1 MSSARAGNWTRQPE
15 RGSVALMRLI
25 TWIGLHLGR
34 AAARALLYP
43 ICLYFMLFAPTPRRA
58 GRAYLARV
66 LGRPPRWGEQFR
78 HIHTFASTILDRI
91 FLLNDRLDLF
101 EFHLHGEEYAR
112 TAHQQGQGR
121 LVLGAHLGSFEAV
134 RAIGHRIPGAPPVAL
149 LMYEANAQK
158 MRRVLG
164 AINPAA
170 TQEIIALGE
179 VDAMLRVQA
188 RLGQGA
194 FIGMLADRSFN
205 NGQLRDEVRWLPFL
219 GAPAPFPLGPFRLAA
234 LLRRPLL
241 LMLGLY
247 QGGNRYDIHFELL
260 ADFSQPGLDRAQAIE
275 QALACYVARLE
286 HHCRASPC
294 NWFNFYDFW
303 NTDHAPH

>member
-1 MSSARAGNWTRQPE
+1 MTARRDASWTRQPE

-25 TWIGLHLGR
+25 AWIGLHLGR
-34 AAARALLYP
+34 PAARAILYP
-43 ICLYFMLFAPTPRRA
+43 ICLYFMCFAPAPRRA
-58 GRAYLARV
+58 GRAYLARA
-66 LGRPPRWGEQFR
+66 LGRPARWREQFR

-91 FLLNDRLDLF
+91 FLLNERLDLF
-101 EFHLHGEEYAR
+101 EFRLYGEELAR
-112 TAHQQGQGR
+112 LASEAGQGR

-134 RAIGHRIPGAPPVAL
+134 RAIGHHVPAAPPVAL

-164 AINPAA
+164 AINPNL

-179 VDAMLRVQA
+179 LDAMLRVQT
-188 RLGQGA
+188 RLAEGA
-194 FIGMLADRSFN
+194 FIGMLADRSF
-205 NGQLRDEVRWLPFL
+205 QDDEVRWLPFL

-247 QGGNRYDIHFELL
+247 QGGNRYEIHFELL
-260 ADFSQPGLDRAQAIE
+260 ADFSLPGLDRRQAME
-275 QALACYVARLE
+275 QALARYVDRLE
-286 HHCRASPC
+286 HHCRASPY

-303 NTDHAPH
+303 NTGHAPH

>member
-1 MSSARAGNWTRQPE
+1 MTAGRDANWTQQPE

-25 TWIGLHLGR
+25 AWIGLHLGR
-34 AAARALLYP
+34 PAARALLYP
-43 ICLYFMLFAPTPRRA
+43 ICLYFMWFAPAPRRA
-58 GRAYLARV
+58 GQAYLSRV
-66 LGRPPRWGEQFR
+66 LGRRPSWREQFR

-91 FLLNDRLDLF
+91 FLLNERLDLF
-101 EFHLHGEEYAR
+101 EFRLHGEEHAR
-112 TAHQQGQGR
+112 QAHAGGEGR
-121 LVLGAHLGSFEAV
+121 LVLGAHMGSFEAV
-134 RAIGHRIPGAPPVAL
+134 RAVGHHRVAAPPVAL

-164 AINPAA
+164 AINPGA

-179 VDAMLRVQA
+179 LDAMLRVQT
-188 RLGQGA
+188 RLAEGA
-194 FIGMLADRSFN
+194 FIGMLADRSF
-205 NGQLRDEVRWLPFL
+205 QDDEVRWLPFL
-219 GAPAPFPLGPFRLAA
+219 GSPAPFPLGPFRLAA

-247 QGGNRYDIHFELL
+247 QGGKRYDIHFELL
-260 ADFSQPGLDRAQAIE
+260 ADFSRPDLDRRLAME
-275 QALACYVARLE
+275 QALLRYVERLE
-286 HHCRASPC
+286 HYCRASPY

>member
-1 MSSARAGNWTRQPE
+1 MSGKRSANWTQQPE

-25 TWIGLHLGR
+25 AWIGLRLGR
-34 AAARALLYP
+34 FPARALLYP
-43 ICLYFMLFAPTPRRA
+43 ICLYFMWFAPTPRRA
-58 GRAYLARV
+58 ARTYLTRA
-66 LGRPPRWGEQFR
+66 LGRPATWREQFR

-101 EFHLHGEEYAR
+101 EFRIHGEEQAR
-112 TAHQQGQGR
+112 AAHASGQGR
-121 LVLGAHLGSFEAV
+121 LVLGAHMGSFEAV
-134 RAIGHRIPGAPPVAL
+134 RAIGHHLPDAPPVAL

-158 MRRVLG
+158 MSRVMG

-179 VDAMLRVQA
+179 VDAMLRVQT
-188 RLGQGA
+188 RLNEGA
-194 FIGMLADRSFN
+194 FIGMLADRSFEN
-205 NGQLRDEVRWLPFL
+205 DRQRDEVRWLPFL

-260 ADFSQPGLDRAQAIE
+260 ADFSRPVQDRTQAVE
-275 QALACYVARLE
+275 LALQNYVARLE
-286 HHCRASPC
+286 HYCRLSPY

-303 NTDHAPH
+303 NSEHAPH

>member
-1 MSSARAGNWTRQPE
+1 MNSRRDASWTRQPE

-25 TWIGLHLGR
+25 AWIGLHLGR
-34 AAARALLYP
+34 PTARAILYP
-43 ICLYFMLFAPTPRRA
+43 ICLYFMWFAPAPRRA
-58 GRAYLARV
+58 GRAYLARA
-66 LGRPPRWGEQFR
+66 LGRPASWGEQFR

-91 FLLNDRLDLF
+91 FLLNERLDLF
-101 EFHLHGEEYAR
+101 EFHLHGEALAR
-112 TAHQQGQGR
+112 QASQGGQGR
-121 LVLGAHLGSFEAV
+121 LVLGAHMGSFEAV
-134 RAIGHRIPGAPPVAL
+134 RAIGHQVPDAPPVAL

-164 AINPAA
+164 AINPNL

-179 VDAMLRVQA
+179 FDAMLRVQT
-188 RLGQGA
+188 RLAEGA
-194 FIGMLADRSFN
+194 FIGMLADRSF
-205 NGQLRDEVRWLPFL
+205 QSDEVRWLPFL

-247 QGGNRYDIHFELL
+247 QGGRRYDIHFELL
-260 ADFSQPGLDRAQAIE
+260 ADFSQPGLDRQQAVE
-275 QALACYVARLE
+275 QALAHYVARLE
-286 HHCRASPC
+286 HYCRASPY

-303 NTDHAPH
+303 NTGHAPH

>member
-1 MSSARAGNWTRQPE
+1 MNSRHDANWTRQPE

-25 TWIGLHLGR
+25 AWIGLHLGR
-34 AAARALLYP
+34 PTARAILYP
-43 ICLYFMLFAPTPRRA
+43 ICLYFMWFAPAPRRA
-58 GRAYLARV
+58 GRAYLARA
-66 LGRPPRWGEQFR
+66 LGRPASWGEQFR

-91 FLLNDRLDLF
+91 FLLNERLDLF
-101 EFHLHGEEYAR
+101 EFHLHGEELAR
-112 TAHQQGQGR
+112 QASQGGQGR
-121 LVLGAHLGSFEAV
+121 LVLGAHMGSFEAV
-134 RAIGHRIPGAPPVAL
+134 RAIGHQVPDAPPVAL

-164 AINPAA
+164 AINPNL

-179 VDAMLRVQA
+179 FDAMLRVQT
-188 RLGQGA
+188 RLVEGA
-194 FIGMLADRSFN
+194 FIGMLADRSF
-205 NGQLRDEVRWLPFL
+205 QSDEVRWLPFL

-247 QGGNRYDIHFELL
+247 QGGRRYDIHFELL
-260 ADFSQPGLDRAQAIE
+260 ADFSQPGLDRQQAVE
-275 QALACYVARLE
+275 QALAHYVARLE
-286 HHCRASPC
+286 HYCRASPY

-303 NTDHAPH
+303 NTGHAPH

>member
-1 MSSARAGNWTRQPE
+1 MSTKRDANWTQQPE
-15 RGSVALMRLI
+15 RGSVGLMRLI
-25 TWIGLHLGR
+25 AWIGLHLGR
-34 AAARALLYP
+34 PTARVILYP
-43 ICLYFMLFAPTPRRA
+43 ICLYFMSFAPAPRRA

-66 LGRPPRWGEQFR
+66 LGRPPSWGEQFR

-101 EFHLHGEEYAR
+101 EFRVHGEELAR
-112 TAHQQGQGR
+112 EASRCGQGR
-121 LVLGAHLGSFEAV
+121 LVLGAHMGSFEAV
-134 RAIGHRIPGAPPVAL
+134 RAIGHHNPDAPPVAL
-149 LMYEANAQK
+149 LMYETNAQK
-158 MRRVLG
+158 MSRVMH

-179 VDAMLRVQA
+179 LDAMLRVQS
-188 RLGQGA
+188 RLAEGA
-194 FIGMLADRSFN
+194 FIGMLADRSF
-205 NGQLRDEVRWLPFL
+205 QSDEVRWLPLL
-219 GAPAPFPLGPFRLAA
+219 GTPAPFPLGPFRLAA

-260 ADFSQPGLDRAQAIE
+260 ADFSRPGLDRQQSIE
-275 QALACYVARLE
+275 QALALYVARLE
-286 HHCRASPC
+286 HHCRASPY

-303 NTDHAPH
+303 NTGHAPR